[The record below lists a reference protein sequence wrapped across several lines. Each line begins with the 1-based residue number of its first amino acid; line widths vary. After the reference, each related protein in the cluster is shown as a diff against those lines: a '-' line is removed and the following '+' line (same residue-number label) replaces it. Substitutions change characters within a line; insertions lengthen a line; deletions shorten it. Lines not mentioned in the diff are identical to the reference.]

1 MHAGKSCNFK
11 ELFAKASCKFLD
23 KYDSFG
29 DFDSNIYPFQI
40 NSSETIFVPVSK
52 FKELVKTLE
61 NDSTYEDFKVKCK
74 IEFFKRAMEIPNIE
88 GSTILSR
95 MFNENMFADFT
106 INSQEGIKFKIHKGV
121 LAAESSVFQ
130 AMFSNEM
137 QEKKEGVANL
147 EESHKVLKELLSFIY
162 TRKVEN
168 LFEVAEPL
176 LIAANKY
183 LIDDLKSI
191 CTAEILDQIEVENVI
206 RLMILASE
214 HNAQELEEYAIEF
227 IAR

>member
-1 MHAGKSCNFK
+1 MDVHAGKSCNFK
-11 ELFAKASCKFLD
+11 ELFAKASCKFFD

-40 NSSETIFVPVSK
+40 NSSETIFVPISK

-61 NDSTYEDFKVKCK
+61 NDSTYEDFKVKC
-74 IEFFKRAMEIPNIE
+74 
-88 GSTILSR
+88 ILSR

-214 HNAQELEEYAIEF
+214 HNAQKLEEYAIEF